1 MTSPIDTDIGK
12 TDEGKAHLEAHSSRV
27 DRYLA
32 EHIEHADLRR
42 AATIPGGDGQM
53 AGAPDELL
61 ASMPAPDQPA
71 PAPAHPRPTDAG
83 IDAPRLLQ
91 PHDQIHEQIDA
102 GRNEAAESNENAE
115 GMDVDNEDAM
125 GFIGSLEPSA
135 DDCISELLLQQLGSY
150 GRRYRRE
157 TRAS

>member
-1 MTSPIDTDIGK
+1 MRP
-12 TDEGKAHLEAHSSRV
+12 
-27 DRYLA
+27 
-32 EHIEHADLRR
+32 DL
-42 AATIPGGDGQM
+42 P
-53 AGAPDELL
+53 
-61 ASMPAPDQPA
+61 S
-71 PAPAHPRPTDAG
+71 AHPRPTDAG

-91 PHDQIHEQIDA
+91 PHDPIHEQIDA

-115 GMDVDNEDAM
+115 GMDVDTEDAM

-157 TRAS
+157 TRASCTRIVSEMYSPPRVTAELKRSKKRFRHVLPGFAFDLTVSDPADGQPWDFTKKIKQ